1 MFGSGKTT
9 RKEGGIEKIRF
20 LYAAIFAAILSIFL
34 ANLEVNFV
42 WLRDFT
48 ADFRESIVKY
58 ELSQASHV
66 AGMMKEELMREVSN
80 TEELAES
87 LKLFT
92 GQEADS
98 ERRRALVGV
107 FLRKNHDLR
116 ELAIFNLDGREEER
130 YSRNEIS
137 SSEDFINLA
146 GDEQFELTKEEG
158 SQISSV
164 KYNEKLE
171 PFVVISS
178 PVFSFGGG
186 GLEKIIT
193 TKYFLR
199 GMWEIAL
206 EMKIGETGRIS
217 VFDEK
222 GILIADPEPSRVL
235 KKTELSSIGSV
246 KAIINDQA
254 GQKMESWESY
264 EHLFMNDEQMRR
276 FSLNGE
282 SYHNEKGSEVIGV
295 AVPLDL
301 KGKRWGVLVEQNLVE
316 AEAPISEVNRW
327 LIIFLVANLFT
338 VAILLWVIL
347 ILRQA
352 NRKLFHSQYILEVA
366 KEKAEDEVNKTVSI
380 IANFVDPV
388 IVVNSSWEV
397 ALINPAAQRIFGLS
411 AKDLGKRINF
421 SQAGFSF
428 EAFKNMIPV
437 TFETTVL
444 EKDENDFVA
453 LEEVVVGRRDP
464 EQKLSESALTGS
476 VRHELTYKVIS
487 RPVADKD
494 KVCYG
499 HMKIFYNLTRERMVD
514 RMKSDFVSI
523 VAHQLRTP
531 LSAIKWAI
539 GIVISGDAGKI
550 SVEQE
555 NFLRKGYD
563 SNERMI
569 GLVNDLL
576 NVSRIEEGRFGFSF
590 EKVDFQEILNNVVAN
605 LEGVIAR
612 KHLKVTLDKKIKL
625 PTISLD
631 RSKIELALQNI
642 VDNAVKYTPEF
653 GEINIGFDL
662 TQEFLKVKVRD
673 SGVGIPKIDQERLF
687 SKFFR
692 SSNVVKM
699 QTEGSGLGLYIVR
712 NIIEKH
718 GGKINIESEED
729 EGTEVSFE
737 LPLKMKE
744 NNF

>member
-1 MFGSGKTT
+1 MPKNSFRSK
-9 RKEGGIEKIRF
+9 RENGIEKIRF
-20 LYAAIFAAILSIFL
+20 LYAAIGVAILSIFL
-34 ANLEVNFV
+34 ANLEVNFI
-42 WLRDFT
+42 WLKDFT
-48 ADFRESIVKY
+48 ADFRDSIVKY

-66 AGMMKEELMREVSN
+66 AGMMKEEVLREVSN
-80 TEELAES
+80 VEDLAEG
-87 LKLFT
+87 LKSVS
-92 GQEADS
+92 AD
-98 ERRRALVGV
+98 EKYKKVLVGT

-116 ELAIFNLDGREEER
+116 EVSIFNLDGQEVER
-130 YSRNEIS
+130 YSRSEIS
-137 SSEDFINLA
+137 SSDDLSNLA
-146 GDEQFELTKEEG
+146 GDEQFEKTKTGG

-164 KYNEKLE
+164 KYNDKLE

-178 PVFSFGGG
+178 PVFSFGKGD
-186 GLEKIIT
+186 LEKIVM

-206 EMKIGETGRIS
+206 EMKIGKTGRIS

-222 GILIADPEPSRVL
+222 GVLIADPEPSRVL
-235 KKTELSSIGSV
+235 KKTELSSIGPV
-246 KAIINDQA
+246 RAIMNDQE
-254 GQKMESWESY
+254 GKEMESWESY
-264 EHLFMNDEQMRR
+264 GHLFMNEEQMRS

-282 SYHNEKGSEVIGV
+282 SYHNEKGIEVVGV

-301 KGKRWGVLVEQNLVE
+301 KGKRWGVLVEQNLEE
-316 AEAPISEVNRW
+316 AEAPISQVNRW
-327 LIIFLVANLFT
+327 LIIFMVANLFT
-338 VAILLWVIL
+338 VAILIWVIL

-352 NRKLFHSQYILEVA
+352 NKKLIYSQYILEIA
-366 KEKAEDEVNKTVSI
+366 KDKSEDEKNKTFSI

-388 IVVNSSWEV
+388 IVVDSSWNLT
-397 ALINPAAQRIFGLS
+397 LINPSAQKIFGLS
-411 AKDLGKRINF
+411 AKDLGKRIDF
-421 SQAGFSF
+421 SKAGFSF
-428 EAFKNMIPV
+428 DAFKNIIPV
-437 TFETTVL
+437 TFETKLL
-444 EKDENDFVA
+444 EKDENGIVS
-453 LEEVVVGRRDP
+453 LEEVLVGRRDP

-476 VRHELTYKVIS
+476 VRNELVYKVLS
-487 RPVADKD
+487 RPVADTD

-539 GIVISGDAGKI
+539 GMVVSGDVGKI
-550 SVEQE
+550 SSEQE
-555 NFLRKGYD
+555 TFLRKGYD

-569 GLVNDLL
+569 NLVNDLL

-590 EKVDFQEILNNVVAN
+590 EKFDFQEIMNNVVAN

-612 KHLKVTLDKKIKL
+612 KHLKVTLDKKVKL
-625 PTISLD
+625 PIISLD
-631 RSKIELALQNI
+631 KNKIELALQNI
-642 VDNAVKYTPEF
+642 VDNAVKYTPDF
-653 GEINIGFDL
+653 GEINIGFEL
-662 TQEFLKVKVRD
+662 NKEFLKVKVKD
-673 SGVGIPKIDQERLF
+673 SGVGIPKVDQERLF

-718 GGKINIESEED
+718 GGKIGIISEEG
-729 EGTEVSFE
+729 EGTEVFFE
-737 LPLKMKE
+737 LPLNKKE

>member
-1 MFGSGKTT
+1 MPKTNFRS
-9 RKEGGIEKIRF
+9 RKEGGIEKIKF
-20 LYAAIFAAILSIFL
+20 LYLAILVAILSIFL

-42 WLRDFT
+42 WLRNFT
-48 ADFRESIVKY
+48 ADFRESIVRY

-66 AGMMKEELMREVSN
+66 AGMMKEEALREVAN
-80 TEELAES
+80 TEELAEN
-87 LKLFT
+87 LKL
-92 GQEADS
+92 ARACDS
-98 ERRRALVGV
+98 EIEKKKIFIGA
-107 FLRKNHDLR
+107 FLRKNNDLR
-116 ELAIFNLDGREEER
+116 EVSIFNVDGKEEER
-130 YSRNEIS
+130 FSR
-137 SSEDFINLA
+137 SEVFLSENLINLA
-146 GDEQFELTKEEG
+146 GDEQFEKVKQGG
-158 SQISSV
+158 SQMSSV
-164 KYNEKLE
+164 RYNEKLE
-171 PFVVISS
+171 PFVVIYS
-178 PVFSFGGG
+178 PVYSLGGG
-186 GLEKIIT
+186 ELEKIIT

-235 KKTELSSIGSV
+235 KKTELSGLGPV
-246 KAIINDQA
+246 RAILSDRE
-254 GQKMESWESY
+254 GKEMESWESY
-264 EHLFMNDEQMRR
+264 GHLFLSEEQTQK

-282 SYHNEKGSEVIGV
+282 SYRNEKGDEVVGV

-301 KGKRWGVLVEQNLVE
+301 GGKRWGVLVEQNLAE
-316 AEAPISEVNRW
+316 AEAPISEINRW

-338 VAILLWVIL
+338 VAILFWVIL

-352 NRKLFHSQYILEVA
+352 NKKLIDNQYILEIA
-366 KEKAEDEVNKTVSI
+366 REKAEDERNKTASI

-388 IVVNSSWEV
+388 IVVDSAWQV
-397 ALINPAAQRIFGLS
+397 ALINPVAQKIFGLS
-411 AKDLGKRINF
+411 AKDLGKKINF
-421 SQAGFSF
+421 KNSNFSF
-428 EAFKNMIPV
+428 EAFKNIIPV
-437 TFETTVL
+437 TFETKIL
-444 EKDENDFVA
+444 EKDENDLVS

-476 VRHELTYKVIS
+476 VRHELTYKVLS
-487 RPVADKD
+487 RPVTDTDKI
-494 KVCYG
+494 CYG

-539 GIVISGDAGKI
+539 GMVISGDAGNI
-550 SVEQE
+550 STEQE
-555 NFLRKGYD
+555 TFLRKGYD

-590 EKVDFQEILNNVVAN
+590 EKTDFQEILNNVVAN

-625 PTISLD
+625 PTLYLD
-631 RSKIELALQNI
+631 RGKIELALQNI
-642 VDNAVKYTPEF
+642 VDNAVKYTPDF
-653 GEINIGFDL
+653 GEINIGFEL
-662 TQEFLKVKVRD
+662 TAEHLKVKVRD
-673 SGVGIPKIDQERLF
+673 SGVGIPKTDQDRLF

-718 GGKINIESEED
+718 GGKIGIISEEG
-729 EGTEVSFE
+729 EGTEVFFE
-737 LPLKMKE
+737 LPLKKKAD
-744 NNF
+744 NF